1 MYLQH
6 QLNYR
11 LDKLLTTGVQFLRMR
26 KLKLV
31 LRYLRRNKTKVAQA
45 TEHEMREVAR
55 LGQNLVVME
64 LR

>member
-1 MYLQH
+1 
-6 QLNYR
+6 
-11 LDKLLTTGVQFLRMR
+11 MR
-26 KLKLV
+26 KLKLI
-31 LRYLRRNKTKVAQA
+31 LKYLRRNKTKVAQA